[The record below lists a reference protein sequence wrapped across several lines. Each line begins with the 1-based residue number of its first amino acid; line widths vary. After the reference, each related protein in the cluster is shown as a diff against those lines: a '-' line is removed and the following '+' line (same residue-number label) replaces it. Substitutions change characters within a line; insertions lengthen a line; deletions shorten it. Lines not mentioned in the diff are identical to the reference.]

1 MDIIQGRIDRVLQLQ
16 NLLFSEGTN
25 TATPILIAR
34 EMIND
39 YPAKMFTDPKETFV
53 DKHCGIGTELIAII
67 ERLNKELRDV
77 IKDDTARIKHI
88 IENQIFGWEINKS
101 RYQSTV
107 ACLKEIAG
115 ADIAVNIKNSNVL
128 AEEEEFKMKQF
139 TLDVGNPPFNDES
152 GDARDASQNSNNS
165 VHYIEFVKLGFP
177 IEYLKSGS
185 KYLKFPLPGGW
196 TMKVKDV
203 TLFQNNGLKSVKFKS
218 SSVFPNVKIRTGVTI
233 VEFEKSYKGDITITT
248 TSGETYTQSRTDP
261 IQDVGVELKSLLSNI
276 WKASGLNG
284 KVTHGDYQIPKG
296 TKGDIEKLV
305 ISCSTFNKTQTSKFN
320 TNVLIY
326 SGGEQRP
333 ASYLWSSEMLD
344 STNGYK
350 VTWPKASD
358 KFLLGKVRIMK
369 PGEGVSSANYYI
381 KCKTLVEAKKWVSWL
396 EHKLVR
402 LSVKI
407 RKTNDTVNTY
417 NNCMNYIPVLPDC
430 DINDDSNLIK
440 YFNYK
445 KEQYGRVD
453 AYI

>member
-1 MDIIQGRIDRVLQLQ
+1 MDIIQARIDRTLQLQ
-16 NLLFSEGTN
+16 QLLFSEGTN
-25 TATPILIAR
+25 TATPISVAR
-34 EMIND
+34 EMINE
-39 YPAKMFTDPKETFV
+39 YPSKKFKDPKSTFV

-67 ERLNKELRDV
+67 ERLNKELRSV
-77 IKDDTARIKHI
+77 IKDDSARIKHI
-88 IENQIFGWEINKS
+88 IENQIFGWEIDKS
-101 RYQSTV
+101 RFQSTI

-115 ADIAVNIKNSNVL
+115 NTVTVNIKNCDVL
-128 AEEEEFKMKQF
+128 EEEEEFKMKQF

-165 VHYIEFVKLGFP
+165 VQYIDFVKLGFT
-177 IEYLKSGS
+177 S
-185 KYLKFPLPGGW
+185 KYTKLVIPGGW
-196 TMKVKDV
+196 VMKDKDV
-203 TLFQNNGLKSVKFKS
+203 ELFRTNGLKSVKFKPA
-218 SSVFPNVKIRTGVTI
+218 SVFPNVKIRTGITI
-233 VEFEKSYKGDITITT
+233 VEFERGYNGDINITT
-248 TSGETYTQSRTDP
+248 TSGENYTQSRTDP
-261 IQDVGVELKSLLSNI
+261 IQDIGLELKSLLSNI
-276 WKASGLNG
+276 WKAGGLNG
-284 KVTHGDYQIPKG
+284 KVNHGDYEIPKG

-305 ISCSTFNKTQTSKFN
+305 LTCPTFNKTQTSKFV

-326 SGGEQRP
+326 SGGEHRP
-333 ASYLWSSEMLD
+333 ASYLWSSEVLD

-381 KCKTLVEAKKWVSWL
+381 KCKTLAEAKKWVSWL

-430 DINDDSNLIK
+430 DINDDNDLIK